1 MKQYKPSTV
10 WLLTSNFAIYWT
22 PQGSPRRRKPRTLMI
37 TADERLAAAAEGE
50 ALSIDETRLFYC
62 AVAAQPK
69 AVAAGRR
76 R

>member
-1 MKQYKPSTV
+1 
-10 WLLTSNFAIYWT
+10 
-22 PQGSPRRRKPRTLMI
+22 MI

-50 ALSIDETRLFYC
+50 ALSIDQTRLFYG

>member
-1 MKQYKPSTV
+1 MTIRAGQKLCH
-10 WLLTSNFAIYWT
+10 LLHARES
-22 PQGSPRRRKPRTLMI
+22 SRRCKRRSIMI
-37 TADERLAAAAEGE
+37 TANQRLAAAAEGE
-50 ALSIDETRLFYC
+50 ALSIGETRVFQAC

>member
-1 MKQYKPSTV
+1 
-10 WLLTSNFAIYWT
+10 
-22 PQGSPRRRKPRTLMI
+22 MI

-50 ALSIDETRLFYC
+50 APGIDEARLFQAC

>member
-37 TADERLAAAAEGE
+37 TADEAAAAEGE

-69 AVAAGRR
+69 AVAAGSRR
-76 R
+76 